1 MQEFIEKL
9 EDDFDTL
16 SAMQLIYEYQTYIN
30 TGIDDEL
37 FTAGECQSLIGLMQ
51 SWDAVVAVFD
61 FSLLESESLPIEISK
76 LAEARMLAKSLK
88 DWAEADSIRDE
99 LVSLGYK
106 MIDEKDGWRVEKI

>member
-16 SAMQLIYEYQTYIN
+16 SAMQLVYEYQTYIN

-37 FTAGECQSLIGLMQ
+37 FTAGECQSLMGLMQ

-61 FSLLESESLPIEISK
+61 FSLLESESLPADISR
-76 LAEARMLAKSLK
+76 LAEARVLAKSLK
-88 DWAEADSIRDE
+88 DWAEADRIRDE

-106 MIDEKDGWRVEKI
+106 MIDEKDGWRMEKV